1 MSEQQNTSYGAD
13 QIKVLDGLE
22 AVRKRPSM
30 YIGNTAEEGL
40 HHLIYE
46 VVDNSIDEALAGYCN
61 QIKVILLEDGSCS
74 VEDNGRG
81 IPVDKHPTENM
92 TALELVL
99 TTLHAGGKFDH
110 SSYKVSGGLHG
121 VGVSVVNA
129 LSTHVTAEVR
139 RNGKLYRQTFSYGA
153 KTSELEVVG
162 TSEHTGTTITFKPD
176 PEIFTQTVVFK
187 YEIVLNRLRELAFL
201 NRGVHITL
209 KDEQSGAEDVFHYE
223 GGVVEYVE
231 HLNRNRTPIH
241 PQPIFLEGEQE
252 QVQVE
257 VCLQYVDSYT
267 ERLASFVNNIN
278 TREGGSHVAGFRAA
292 LTKCIN
298 KYATDDIVPK
308 HMKEKM
314 EGDDVREGLTAI
326 ISVRVPNPQF
336 EGQTKTKL
344 GNSEVKGIVA
354 SICTEQLGD
363 YLERNPQVAR
373 QILSK
378 AVEAAR
384 AREAAR
390 KARDL
395 SRKKDG
401 ISLLMAGKLAECQS
415 KNPAERELFLVEGDS
430 AGGCFSGETKVAL
443 ADGRALSFLELIAE
457 QEQGKEHF
465 CYTIQ
470 ADGKIGLE
478 RILHPRLTKRQQ
490 EVVQVTL
497 DNGEQ
502 IVCTPDHRFLL
513 RDGSYCPAERLT
525 VGTSLMPLYRKLSDM
540 NEPGITIDGY
550 EMVWEPN
557 ASRWKFTHVLAD
569 KYNCKAGGYQAEDGE
584 HRHHLDFNKR
594 NNNPS
599 NIRRLPAEEH
609 LRLHRQH
616 ADRTLRRP
624 DVIEKSRAV
633 RQSPEFRTKMS
644 QRMMQLRQQLSERAQ
659 VQWDDAAYKAFMAD
673 KWREFYRSNAEYRQ
687 QNAALLNEAQKIYW
701 QDEENRLAQ
710 AERVRS
716 YFEEHPEARAEQSRK
731 AKEQWSDAEL
741 LAWRSQKTQQQWTAE
756 FRARRQA
763 ALQQTYYRKTLAVL
777 KRHELRPGAVDLE
790 GYRQHRIATK
800 DKSLLRFDTFCQR
813 YFDNN
818 TERALEAVS
827 NYNHRVVSVEKL
839 TERIDVYDIEVPNT
853 HNFALASGVFVHNSA
868 KQGRDRSIQ
877 AILPLRGK
885 IMNVEKAR
893 FDKILDSEEIKQLIA
908 AMGTGIGREEFDAS
922 KLRYHKIII
931 MTDAD
936 VDGAHIRTLLLTFFY
951 RQMLPLVEQG
961 YVYIGQP
968 PLYRLGR
975 GKKEQY
981 FLDEDALNNHLYDQ
995 AAQFVQV
1002 RLENGSVLAGQELVS
1017 LLKKLTL
1024 FERISTFLE
1033 RMNIQEQ
1040 LTLFLL
1046 ENDVHSAD
1054 QFKEEAFLHGL
1065 LDKLASINAVTSG
1078 IRVCA
1083 SRPSCFE
1090 AEAAFQGLAH
1100 TRAVIG
1106 PHIPLIPEYR
1116 LGLDLYPE
1124 IREHIGSSFTLCK
1137 NAASGQEKEI
1147 PAKNWR
1153 ELIRVVR
1160 EETFR
1165 GSHLQ
1170 RYKGLG
1176 EMNPEQLWETTMNPA
1191 NRTLLRVR
1199 IEDAEAADDLFVTLM
1214 GDKVE
1219 PRREFIQN
1227 HALEVSELDV

>member
-46 VVDNSIDEALAGYCN
+46 VVDNSIDEALAGHCN
-61 QIKVILLEDGSCS
+61 RISVILLEDGSCS

-176 PEIFTQTVVFK
+176 PEIFTQTVAFK

-201 NRGVHITL
+201 NRGIHISL
-209 KDEQSGAEDVFHYE
+209 KDEQSGAEDLFHYD
-223 GGVVEYVE
+223 GGIVEYVE

-430 AGGCFSGETKVAL
+430 AGG
-443 ADGRALSFLELIAE
+443 
-457 QEQGKEHF
+457 
-465 CYTIQ
+465 
-470 ADGKIGLE
+470 
-478 RILHPRLTKRQQ
+478 
-490 EVVQVTL
+490 
-497 DNGEQ
+497 
-502 IVCTPDHRFLL
+502 
-513 RDGSYCPAERLT
+513 
-525 VGTSLMPLYRKLSDM
+525 
-540 NEPGITIDGY
+540 
-550 EMVWEPN
+550 
-557 ASRWKFTHVLAD
+557 
-569 KYNCKAGGYQAEDGE
+569 
-584 HRHHLDFNKR
+584 
-594 NNNPS
+594 
-599 NIRRLPAEEH
+599 
-609 LRLHRQH
+609 
-616 ADRTLRRP
+616 
-624 DVIEKSRAV
+624 
-633 RQSPEFRTKMS
+633 
-644 QRMMQLRQQLSERAQ
+644 
-659 VQWDDAAYKAFMAD
+659 
-673 KWREFYRSNAEYRQ
+673 
-687 QNAALLNEAQKIYW
+687 
-701 QDEENRLAQ
+701 
-710 AERVRS
+710 
-716 YFEEHPEARAEQSRK
+716 
-731 AKEQWSDAEL
+731 
-741 LAWRSQKTQQQWTAE
+741 
-756 FRARRQA
+756 
-763 ALQQTYYRKTLAVL
+763 
-777 KRHELRPGAVDLE
+777 
-790 GYRQHRIATK
+790 
-800 DKSLLRFDTFCQR
+800 
-813 YFDNN
+813 
-818 TERALEAVS
+818 
-827 NYNHRVVSVEKL
+827 
-839 TERIDVYDIEVPNT
+839 
-853 HNFALASGVFVHNSA
+853 SA

-981 FLDEDALNNHLYDQ
+981 FLNEDALNSHLYDQ

-1017 LLKKLTL
+1017 TLKKLTL
-1024 FERISTFLE
+1024 FERISIFLE

-1065 LDKLASINAVTSG
+1065 LDKLASIDAVTSG

-1083 SRPSCFE
+1083 TRPSCFE

-1116 LGLDLYPE
+1116 HALELHPA
-1124 IREHIGSSFTLCK
+1124 IRQFLSSGFTVIK
-1137 NAASGQEKEI
+1137 GEEKEI

-1160 EETFR
+1160 EETFK